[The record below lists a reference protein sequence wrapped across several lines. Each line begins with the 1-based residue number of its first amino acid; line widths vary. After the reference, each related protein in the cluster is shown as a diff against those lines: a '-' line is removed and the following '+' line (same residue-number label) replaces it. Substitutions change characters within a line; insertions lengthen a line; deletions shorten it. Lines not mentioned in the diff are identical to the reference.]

1 MVCRSK
7 VVSLGRC
14 SQVDGAVHGS
24 EVGPPSRELGQW
36 MCGNEGGGGQVL
48 GKALSNC
55 TVAEKEKGEA
65 EVGENQ

>member
-1 MVCRSK
+1 
-7 VVSLGRC
+7 
-14 SQVDGAVHGS
+14 VDGAVHGS

-55 TVAEKEKGEA
+55 TVAEEEKGEA